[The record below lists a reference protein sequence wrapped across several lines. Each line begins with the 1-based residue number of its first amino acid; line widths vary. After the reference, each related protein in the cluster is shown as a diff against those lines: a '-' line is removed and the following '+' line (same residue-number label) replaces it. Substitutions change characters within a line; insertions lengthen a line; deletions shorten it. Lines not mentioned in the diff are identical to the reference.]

1 MVIQRYTRKE
11 IDSLCER
18 LTAQGLG
25 RLYEAQGKD
34 MVAAASI
41 IQAFLLIADSQTVL
55 ETDVPLPQVWA

>member
-18 LTAQGLG
+18 LTAQGL
-25 RLYEAQGKD
+25 RQLYEAQGKD
-34 MVAAASI
+34 MVAAAAV
-41 IQAFLLIADSQTVL
+41 IQAFVLLADSMITL